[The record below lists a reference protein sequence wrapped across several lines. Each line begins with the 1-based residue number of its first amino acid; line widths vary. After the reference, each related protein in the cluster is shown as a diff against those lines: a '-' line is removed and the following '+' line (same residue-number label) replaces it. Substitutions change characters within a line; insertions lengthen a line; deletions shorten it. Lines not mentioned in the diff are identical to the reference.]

1 MTEAPCRNGF
11 EEMLDKSCV
20 QCIHKHNATNKERR
34 AKGLE
39 GSSKDSRSPL
49 PAELCVESTKYGP
62 PFLLGK

>member
-1 MTEAPCRNGF
+1 MTEVPCRNGF

-34 AKGLE
+34 LRGLE

-49 PAELCVESTKYGP
+49 PAELCAESTRYGLLS
-62 PFLLGK
+62 LLGK